1 MSPTLAQAWDSGRNH
16 FHALRLFAAW
26 LVIWSHAYPI
36 TGRADEPFARLTMAK
51 SAGALAVDM
60 FFLVSGFLVAASVQ
74 RHPWRHF
81 LLARALRIYPALL
94 VCVLLTVFVLGPV
107 LTTDPGYWTD
117 ARTWEY
123 LWGNATLWRAEFW
136 LPGVFEGLPRDAV
149 NGSLWTLP
157 IEVRLYVLLLV
168 AAVLGMLHRWRY
180 LFAWALAIA
189 GAGAFAVLAAPLPE
203 HLAYLS
209 WACAF
214 FITGTLLWVWRD
226 RVRLSWWVFAALLAV
241 AAALRGTTAFAV
253 AYFVAVAY
261 GTFCIA
267 FRARLPAIRRTDLSY
282 GVYLYGWPMQQLALL
297 AGATTVVAN
306 TALATAM
313 ALGCAALSWFLVE
326 RPALAWVRR
335 RAVRTASA

>member
-1 MSPTLAQAWDSGRNH
+1 MTPTLAQAWDSGRNH
-16 FHALRLFAAW
+16 FHAIRLFAAW
-26 LVIWSHAYPI
+26 LVIWSHSYPI
-36 TGRADEPFARLTMAK
+36 TGRGIDEPILRLTMTK
-51 SAGALAVDM
+51 SAGALAVDV

-94 VCVLLTVFVLGPV
+94 VCILLTVFVLGPV
-107 LTTDPGYWTD
+107 LTTAPGYWSD

-157 IEVRLYVLLLV
+157 IEVRLYLALLV

-180 LFAWALAIA
+180 LAAWALAIG
-189 GAGAFAVLAAPLPE
+189 GAAMYALRAAPLPE
-203 HLAYLS
+203 HIAYLS

-226 RVRLSWWVFAALLAV
+226 RVHLSWRALAV
-241 AAALRGTTAFAV
+241 LVALAAALRGSTAFAA
-253 AYFVAVAY
+253 AYFAAVAY

-267 FRARLPAIRRTDLSY
+267 FRARLPVIRRTDLSY
-282 GVYLYGWPMQQLALL
+282 GMYLYGWPMQQLALL
-297 AGATTVVAN
+297 AGATTALTNTLVA
-306 TALATAM
+306 TAL
-313 ALGCAALSWFLVE
+313 ALGCAALSWFLIE
-326 RPALAWVRR
+326 RPALAWVRGL
-335 RAVRTASA
+335 RTASA